1 MIAHAA
7 DAAKPKKLF
16 YRGLLVTLTMYH
28 AVAAPVTE
36 GCSEN
41 LTQTAHLEELELVEF
56 GLEDDPDL

>member
-1 MIAHAA
+1 M
-7 DAAKPKKLF
+7 
-16 YRGLLVTLTMYH
+16 YR